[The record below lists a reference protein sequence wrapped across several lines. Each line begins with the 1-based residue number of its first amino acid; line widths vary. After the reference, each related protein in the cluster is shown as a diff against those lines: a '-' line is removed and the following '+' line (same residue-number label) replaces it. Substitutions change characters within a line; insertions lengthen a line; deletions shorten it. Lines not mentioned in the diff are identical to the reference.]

1 MKKLIIIGA
10 GGFGREVLAWAR
22 QCPEHGRDW
31 VAHGFLD
38 DNPTALDGKSVSVP
52 IIGKV
57 SGHIPNADEVF
68 VCAIGAP
75 NLRRSV
81 QEALVGLGA
90 EFVNIVHPSAI
101 IGENVALGRGVIV
114 CPQVIITVNVT
125 VGDGVAFN
133 LQTIVGHDTVIGN
146 YCQISPHCDIL
157 GYAQLGDEVF
167 LGSHAVVLPGV
178 KLGARSVLGAGAVA
192 SRDIPEGVTAVG
204 MPAKPR

>member
-10 GGFGREVLAWAR
+10 GGFGREVLAWAK

-31 VAHGFLD
+31 IAHGFLD
-38 DNPTALDGKSVSVP
+38 DNPAAVEGKNVSVP
-52 IIGKV
+52 ILGKV
-57 SGHIPNADEVF
+57 SDHAPAADEVF
-68 VCAIGAP
+68 VCALGAP
-75 NLRRSV
+75 KLRRSV
-81 QEALVGLGA
+81 QESFVSRGA
-90 EFVNIVHPSAI
+90 RFVNIVHPSAI
-101 IGENVALGRGVIV
+101 IGENVTLGNGVIV
-114 CPQVIITVNVT
+114 CPQVIITVNVA

-133 LQTIVGHDTVIGN
+133 LQTIVGHDAVIGG

-167 LGSHAVVLPGV
+167 MGSHAVVLPSV